1 MLGKLE
7 QKQNYNKN
15 LKNKNLIFIPIFGG
29 GFCNSTGRD
38 VGVYVY
44 MKNPP
49 QFLTNNHLK
58 FFTLIKK

>member
-1 MLGKLE
+1 MLGKLK

-15 LKNKNLIFIPIFGG
+15 LKNKNLIFIPILEEY
-29 GFCNSTGRD
+29 NSTERD

-49 QFLTNNHLK
+49 
-58 FFTLIKK
+58 